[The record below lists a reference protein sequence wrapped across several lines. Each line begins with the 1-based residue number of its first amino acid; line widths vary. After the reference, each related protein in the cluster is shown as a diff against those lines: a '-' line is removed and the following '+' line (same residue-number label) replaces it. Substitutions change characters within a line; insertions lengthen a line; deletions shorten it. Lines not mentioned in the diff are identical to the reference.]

1 MPSRTEERRALLSKQ
16 EFFAELDERALDE
29 LIQVSRIETAK
40 ARTELYHKGD
50 EAHQI
55 YLILS
60 GRLKVMASSP
70 EGEDVVFSIMQ
81 PGEVIGEVAL
91 FAKCPRSGTVV
102 ALEDS
107 ELLVFHRR
115 DFMPFLERHPRTALK
130 VSEVLAARIARLS
143 ERVED
148 HRFLNL
154 PGRLSKLLLSLADR
168 FSRDVAEGTAIDLK
182 LSQSDLA
189 EMAGA
194 TREAV
199 NKQMR
204 AWKQEGLVEHGQG
217 VVKILDRE
225 RLEDET
231 LV

>member
-1 MPSRTEERRALLSKQ
+1 MASRIEERRTLLAKQ
-16 EFFAELDERALDE
+16 EFFAELDDRALEE
-29 LIQVSRIETAK
+29 LIEVSRIEHVD
-40 ARTELYHKGD
+40 ARAELYHKGD

-55 YLILS
+55 YVILS

-70 EGEDVVFSIMQ
+70 EGEDVVFSIME
-81 PGEVIGEVAL
+81 PGELIGEVAL
-91 FAKCPRSGTVV
+91 FAKSPRSGTVV

-130 VSEVLAARIARLS
+130 VSEFLASRIVRLS

-154 PGRLSKLLLSLADR
+154 PGRLSKLLLSLAER
-168 FSRDVAEGTAIDLK
+168 FSREAGGGTAIDLK

-204 AWKQEGLVEHGQG
+204 AWKQAGLVDHGQG
-217 VVKILDRE
+217 VVTILDRD

-231 LV
+231 EV